1 MGPVSSDMNF
11 KELAASIEG
20 QLLQLTHNRPV
31 NVLVTDSRKPVV
43 DEGSVFFAI
52 NGERHDGHRFI
63 PELYRLGIR
72 QFVVES
78 PLAPGD
84 YPDANILQVPSSLGA
99 LQQWVIQW
107 RKQWNIPVVGITGS
121 NGKTTIK
128 EWLFQV
134 LSPDFRIA
142 KSPGSYNSQLGVPL
156 SVWGLNAHHQMG
168 IFEAGVSKVGEM
180 SLLRNIMQPTLG
192 IFTNLGSAHDEGFA
206 SREEKAV
213 EKSLLFKNCECTLYC
228 RDHEEVHKVLQR
240 QGIPTLSWGST
251 PAADIRV
258 EQFDGE
264 RFRIT
269 FRKNSFQ
276 LALPF
281 RDAALLENAF
291 HVVAFLL
298 MRGYDVTTIQ
308 ERINSL
314 HAVPMRLELK
324 QGVHRSLLIDDSYNN
339 DLAGLTIS
347 LDFLRSQQKGRK
359 TVILSDI
366 LQSGLTPEKLIS
378 QVGALIKNDSIEFIG
393 IGPTLLKHREQLG
406 PGQYFPSTEAFLE
419 QLDTSQFADRVALI
433 KGARPFRFERIVH
446 QLQRKVHGTVME
458 VDLTAMVHN
467 LNHFKSR
474 LRPGTKT
481 MAMVKAFAYGSGSEE
496 VANLLQFHRVDYLGV
511 AFADEGVELRKN
523 NITLPI
529 MVMNPTEESFSA
541 MLQHQLEP
549 EVYSLRVLRGLI
561 LYLKGHEFKI
571 HIKLDTGMHRLGF
584 EQDDLTELESLLRS
598 NTHLK
603 VASLFTHLSGA
614 DERTHDDFSRQQV
627 KQFTAMSDRLEKVL
641 GYKPLRHALNSP
653 GILRFPEFQF
663 DMVRLGIGLYGID
676 PTEEGGAGLTPAVTL
691 KTIIS
696 QIKTVKA
703 GDTVGYGRRGK
714 ISADSS
720 IATLAIGYAD
730 GFSRRFSNGAGHVLI
745 HGKLV
750 PVVGNVCMD
759 MTMVDVTGIPAK
771 EGDDAIL
778 FGPELP
784 IQQVA
789 KWIDTIPYEILTST
803 SERVKRVFYAESI

>member
-1 MGPVSSDMNF
+1 MNF
-11 KELAASIEG
+11 KDLAASVEG
-20 QLLQLTHNRPV
+20 QLLQLAHDRLV

-52 NGERHDGHRFI
+52 KGERHDGHLFI
-63 PELYRLGIR
+63 PELYQLGIR

-78 PLAPGD
+78 ALAPRD
-84 YPDANILQVPSSLGA
+84 YPDANILQVPSSLGT
-99 LQQWVIQW
+99 LQQWVIRW

-128 EWLFQV
+128 EWLYQV

-156 SVWGLNAHHQMG
+156 SVWGLSAHHQLG
-168 IFEAGVSKVGEM
+168 IFEAGVSKAGEM
-180 SLLRNIMQPTLG
+180 SILREIMQPTLG

-206 SREEKAV
+206 SREAKAEEKA
-213 EKSLLFKNCECTLYC
+213 LLFRNCECTLYC
-228 RDHEEVHKVLQR
+228 RDHESVHKVLQR
-240 QGIPTLSWGST
+240 HGIPTLSWGST
-251 PAADIRV
+251 SAADIRI
-258 EQFDGE
+258 EQLDGE
-264 RFRIT
+264 RFRVT
-269 FRKNSFQ
+269 FKKKSFD

-281 RDAALLENAF
+281 RDPAMRENAF

-298 MRGYDVTTIQ
+298 MRGFEGATIQ
-308 ERINSL
+308 ERISGL

-324 QGVHRSLLIDDSYNN
+324 QGVHRSLIIDDSYNN

-347 LDFLRSQQKGRK
+347 LDFLRSQQKEKK

-366 LQSGLTPEKLIS
+366 LQSGLTPEKLTQQI
-378 QVGALIKNDSIEFIG
+378 GALLKGESIDFIG
-393 IGPTLLKHREQLG
+393 IGPTMMAHKEQLG
-406 PGQYFPSTEAFLE
+406 SGQYYPSTEAFLQE
-419 QLDTSQFADRVALI
+419 IETSQFADRVVLI

-529 MVMNPTEESFSA
+529 MVMNPTEESFAA
-541 MLQHQLEP
+541 MLQHHLEP
-549 EVYSLRVLRGLI
+549 EVYSLRVLSGLI
-561 LYLKGHEFKI
+561 LYLNGLECKI
-571 HIKLDTGMHRLGF
+571 HLKIDTGMHRLGF
-584 EQDDLTELESLLRS
+584 EQDDLRELETLLRA
-598 NTHLK
+598 NAHLK
-603 VASLFTHLSGA
+603 VASIFTHLSGA
-614 DERTHDDFSRQQV
+614 DERTHDNFSRQQV
-627 KQFTAMSDRLEKVL
+627 KQFMAMSDHLEKVL

-676 PTEEGGAGLTPAVTL
+676 PTEEGGAALVPAVTL
-691 KTIIS
+691 KTIVS
-696 QIKTVKA
+696 QIKKLKA

-714 ISADSS
+714 VEKDSTV
-720 IATLAIGYAD
+720 ATLAIGYAD
-730 GFSRRFSNGAGHVLI
+730 GFSRRFSNGTGHVLI
-745 HGKLV
+745 HGKLA
-750 PVVGNVCMD
+750 PVIGNVCMD
-759 MTMVDVTGIPAK
+759 MTMVDVTGIPAR

>member
-1 MGPVSSDMNF
+1 MTFS
-11 KELAASIEG
+11 ELATTAKG
-20 QLLQLTHNRPV
+20 QLLQMAHNRPV
-31 NVLVTDSRKPVV
+31 NALVTDSRKPVV

-52 NGERHDGHRFI
+52 KGERHDGHRFI

-78 PLAPGD
+78 ALMPRD
-84 YPDANILQVPSSLGA
+84 YPDANILQVSSSLGA
-99 LQQWVIQW
+99 LQQWVIAW
-107 RKQWNIPVVGITGS
+107 RKQWSIPVVGITGS

-128 EWLFQV
+128 EWLYQL
-134 LSPDFRIA
+134 LSPDFQIA

-156 SVWGLNAHHQMG
+156 SVWGLNAHHQLG
-168 IFEAGVSKVGEM
+168 IFEAGVSKAGEM
-180 SLLRNIMQPTLG
+180 EKLREIMQPTLG
-192 IFTNLGSAHDEGFA
+192 IFTNLGSAHDGGFA
-206 SREEKAV
+206 SREAKAEEKV
-213 EKSLLFKNCECTLYC
+213 LLFRDCECTVYC
-228 RDHEEVHKVLQR
+228 RDHEAVHAVMER
-240 QGIPTLSWGST
+240 HRIPVLSWGST
-251 PAADIRV
+251 SAADVRV
-258 EQFDGE
+258 EALDAE
-264 RFRIT
+264 RFHVT
-269 FRKNSFQ
+269 FRKKSFD
-276 LALPF
+276 LTLPF
-281 RDAALLENAF
+281 RDAALRENAF
-291 HVVAFLL
+291 HVIAFLL
-298 MRGYDVTTIQ
+298 LRGYEAATIQ
-308 ERINSL
+308 ERINGL

-324 QGVHRSLLIDDSYNN
+324 QGVHRSLIIDDSYNN

-347 LDFLRSQQKGRK
+347 LDFLRSQQKEKK

-366 LQSGLTPEKLIS
+366 LQSGLPGEKLIA
-378 QVGALIKNDSIEFIG
+378 QVGALLKGEPIELIG
-393 IGPTLLKHREQLG
+393 IGSNILAHREKLG
-406 PGQYFPSTEAFLE
+406 PGQYFASTEAFL
-419 QLDTSQFADRVALI
+419 QNLDTSQFADRVVLI

-529 MVMNPTEESFSA
+529 MVMNPTEESFAA
-541 MLQHQLEP
+541 MLQHHLEP
-549 EVYSLRVLRGLI
+549 EVYSIRVLRGLI
-561 LYLKGHEFKI
+561 QYLNGQECKI
-571 HIKLDTGMHRLGF
+571 HLKLDTGMRRLGF
-584 EQDDLTELESLLRS
+584 EEEDLPEVETLLRT

-614 DERTHDDFSRQQV
+614 DEKAHDAFSHQQV
-627 KQFTAMSDRLEKVL
+627 KQFLAMSDRLEKFL
-641 GYKPLRHALNSP
+641 GYKPLRHALNSS

-676 PTEEGGAGLTPAVTL
+676 PTEEGGAGLAPAVTL

-696 QIKTVKA
+696 QIKKLNA

-714 ISADSS
+714 VEKESM
-720 IATLAIGYAD
+720 IATLALGYAD

-745 HGKLV
+745 QGKLA
-750 PVVGNVCMD
+750 PVTGNVCMD
-759 MTMVDVTGIPAK
+759 MTMVDVTGIPAR